1 MTYIFYS
8 KNAAHGRG
16 MQQALA
22 LSKTIEGGAQIRAL
36 ENFRLVDLFSVVEKE
51 DRVILLGGDGT
62 INHLINSPT
71 MYPCS
76 RNLFYA
82 PGGSGNDFYRDVR
95 ESERSDI
102 FPLTPYLQK
111 LPTVKFG
118 DRYLRFLNGVG
129 FGLDGY
135 ACAAVAAARGQ
146 KKKPPH
152 YATIALKGLL
162 WKFKPMNATVTIDGV
177 THWFRDVYI
186 ATAMFGRYYGG
197 GVKIAPEQDR
207 KVSDSLSVV
216 IAHGPRFAILPV
228 FAKIFKG
235 THIHHKKYVTIL
247 RGNQITVKF
256 DRACAM
262 QVDGDVYPETT
273 SYTVTA
279 PEPKQKLTPAEQETA
294 VQQ

>member
-1 MTYIFYS
+1 
-8 KNAAHGRG
+8 

-36 ENFRLVDLFSVVEKE
+36 ENFRLSDLFRVVTKQ
-51 DRVILLGGDGT
+51 DQVILLGGDGT
-62 INHLINSPT
+62 INRLVNAPT
-71 MYPCS
+71 MYPCT
-76 RNLFYA
+76 RNIFYA
-82 PGGSGNDFYRDVR
+82 PGGTGNDFYRDVR
-95 ESERSDI
+95 ENEPSDI
-102 FPLTPYLQK
+102 FPLTQYLQK

-135 ACAAVAAARGQ
+135 ACEVVNAPTGR
-146 KKKPPH
+146 KKKSPS
-152 YATIALKGLL
+152 YALVAFKGLL
-162 WKFKPMNATVTIDGV
+162 WKFKPLNATVTVDGV
-177 THWFRDVYI
+177 THWFQDVFI
-186 ATAMFGRYYGG
+186 ATSMFGRYYGG
-197 GVKIAPEQDR
+197 GVKIAPEQSR
-207 KVSDSLSVV
+207 NETDSLSVV

-235 THIHHKKYVTIL
+235 THIQHKKYVTIL

-262 QVDGDVYPETT
+262 QVDGDVYPEIT

-279 PEPKQKLTPAEQETA
+279 PDPKQELAETEKEEA
-294 VQQ
+294 VQR